1 MTASSSAS
9 AWMRIMEADTT
20 PSPTGPRLS
29 VAAYGDS
36 FVGPLFVLKK
46 NTMHIKRFSGSTA
59 KGLQNVNS
67 VSQTGPRLVQSL
79 DSHMPDHVVLI
90 FGHVDLHITYLYKAL
105 DSQRTSEKPPEPSS
119 FVRSIFDA
127 YAKFLVDEIFPR
139 RKAASK
145 DGRKTQP
152 GYLQGVHVVSVIMPC
167 VTDEH
172 LDRSA
177 QKYNQKSTEFR
188 KLQGL
193 RLADSACPTDLATRC
208 KMVADFNTMLK
219 SFCKE
224 NDLHY
229 VDLNKYIAPEEG
241 LVYKEYRDVDPST
254 IHVKWEP
261 TIEFWVKELASTGL
275 CMDDVD
281 PNTDETLFEYEL
293 AKIDRMAKTRHRRYA
308 SVSEAASPLPRPPQS
323 HNPTPSI
330 SSAFTPTP
338 VAVGDHAWRRSHAHS
353 VSMPA
358 ASAKPAATTDSPGIY
373 RPPHVVAAA
382 GISGGEFGRRRGMT
396 LTPAKLESGP
406 PTDSWRSSGRA
417 RAPSEALFGHARHN
431 SVATTGGWGSRR

>member
-9 AWMRIMEADTT
+9 AWMRISDTMA
-20 PSPTGPRLS
+20 SPTGPKLS

-67 VSQTGPRLVQSL
+67 VSQTGPRLIQSL
-79 DSHMPDHVVLI
+79 DGHMPDHVVLI

-105 DSQRTSEKPPEPSS
+105 DAQRTSEKPPEPVA
-119 FVRSIFDA
+119 FVQSIFDA
-127 YAKFLVDEIFPR
+127 YTKFLLDEILPR
-139 RKAASK
+139 RKTVSK
-145 DGRKTQP
+145 DGQKAHS

-167 VTDEH
+167 VTDEY

-193 RLADSACPTDLATRC
+193 RLADSVCPTDLATRC
-208 KMVADFNTMLK
+208 KMVADFNNLLK

-224 NDLHY
+224 HGLHY
-229 VDLNKYIAPEEG
+229 VDLNKHIAPERG

-261 TIEFWVKELASTGL
+261 TIQFWVKELASTGL
-275 CMDDVD
+275 SMEDID
-281 PNTDETLFEYEL
+281 PNIDESLVEYEL
-293 AKIDRMAKTRHRRYA
+293 AKMDRMAKTKHRRYA
-308 SVSEAASPLPRPPQS
+308 SVSEASSPLSRPPHSQT
-323 HNPTPSI
+323 PTPPI
-330 SSAFTPTP
+330 SSAFTPSP
-338 VAVGDHAWRRSHAHS
+338 VSVGNQVWRRSHAHS
-353 VSMPA
+353 VSTPP
-358 ASAKPAATTDSPGIY
+358 SLVKPATATESPGIY
-373 RPPHVVAAA
+373 RPPHLAAA
-382 GISGGEFGRRRGMT
+382 HGISGGEFGRRRGMT
-396 LTPAKLESGP
+396 LAPGP
-406 PTDSWRSSGRA
+406 TNVEAVDSWRAPGRA
-417 RAPSEALFGHARHN
+417 RAPSESPFGHARHN
-431 SVATTGGWGSRR
+431 SVATTSGWGSRR